1 VTDYLH
7 GHAEPV
13 LAGHRRRTAED
24 CCAYLLPR
32 LRGDETL
39 LDVGCGPG
47 TITVG
52 LARHLARGAVVAFD
66 PAAEAVAEARSHV
79 AAAGVVNVRVEQADV
94 HTIRLDEPVH
104 VVHAH
109 QVLQHVSDPVG
120 TLQAMAAH
128 LRPGGVV
135 AVRDA
140 DYDAMSWWPRLPEL
154 DEWRTLYRAT
164 AHALGAEPDAARVLP
179 AWCRAAGLVDVQPSL
194 GTWLYATPDDRGQWA
209 EMWARRAIESS
220 FATHAVRLGLAGA
233 ADLARI
239 AAGWR
244 AWGEHPDGW
253 LAILHGQVIARA

>member
-1 VTDYLH
+1 MATYTH
-7 GHAEPV
+7 GHHESV
-13 LAGHRRRTAED
+13 LRSHRWRTAENSA
-24 CCAYLLPR
+24 AYLLPW
-32 LRGDETL
+32 LKSGDAV

-52 LARHLARGAVVAFD
+52 LARHVPRGAVIAFD

-79 AAAGVVNVRVEQADV
+79 ATAGVVNVRVEQADV
-94 HTIRLDEPVH
+94 HTIGLDGPVD
-104 VVHAH
+104 VAHAH
-109 QVLQHVSDPVG
+109 QVLQHVSDPIG

-179 AWCRAAGLVDVQPSL
+179 AWCRAAGLLDVQPSL
-194 GTWLYATPDDRGQWA
+194 GTWLYATPEDRNQWA
-209 EMWARRAIESS
+209 GMWARRATESS
-220 FATHAVRLGLAGA
+220 FATHAVRLGLAEA
-233 ADLARI
+233 SDLARI

-244 AWGEHPDGW
+244 VWGEHPDGW
-253 LAILHGQVIARA
+253 LAILHGQVLARV